1 MKRNCST
8 VLVLI
13 LTLAVVLPA
22 FLSAQNPA
30 PKIVIKQKPGEPA
43 VQPTAPQ
50 AAPAKA
56 AAKVKA
62 PPVPEIIHPAYA
74 SLKEKT
80 AVLVFLAW
88 LWLIVGILVW
98 LLRMKIREADRVY
111 GLKFYPAPKDAP
123 RPPSH

>member
-30 PKIVIKQKPGEPA
+30 P
-43 VQPTAPQ
+43 
-50 AAPAKA
+50 AKT

-98 LLRMKIREADRVY
+98 LLRMKIREADRVH